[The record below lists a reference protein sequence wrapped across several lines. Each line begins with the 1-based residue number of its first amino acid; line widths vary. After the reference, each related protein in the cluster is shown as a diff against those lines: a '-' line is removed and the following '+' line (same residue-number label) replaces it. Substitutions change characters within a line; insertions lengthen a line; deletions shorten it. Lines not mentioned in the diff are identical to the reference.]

1 MAIDLTKGRP
11 FPVLLRFSLPV
22 IGGNLFQLFY
32 TLADTIIVGQTIGED
47 ALAAVGATT
56 VFVYFILCFIQGLT
70 NGFSIILARSVG
82 ARDSDAARK
91 DIAASII
98 ISAALTV
105 IITVPTC
112 LLTPWIVEAMDVPA
126 EIAADAADYLL
137 VVLAGTGATV
147 LYNLASNI
155 LRALGDSRLPLIFL
169 VISSILNIFLDILF
183 IVPFG
188 MGVGGAA
195 LATVLSQLIAGILS
209 LLAGIWRYDLLRLCR
224 NDWSIG
230 RRILSENLRLGML
243 MGFQMSVMCIG
254 QLVMQ
259 SSVNGL
265 GTTAIAGYT
274 AATKVDQLSVLVNNA
289 FITAIAAYV
298 AQNHGAGDIGR
309 IRKGVWASLLLT
321 EATDVLMMLI
331 IIIIQ
336 PFIVPM
342 FVSSP
347 SPEVFI
353 YARDFFLVTLPF
365 YPVLGLLCVYRTSV
379 QSLGNSWAPFTAC
392 IVELF
397 ARCSASLL
405 LGAFFGYIGI
415 VFSSPLAWI
424 GADAIVIPAYAMT
437 IRKLAAGSP
446 RARG

>member
-1 MAIDLTKGRP
+1 MAIELTKGRP

-70 NGFSIILARSVG
+70 NGFSIILARNVG
-82 ARDSDAARK
+82 ARDSNAARK

-112 LLTPWIVEAMDVPA
+112 LLTPWIVKAMDVPA

-169 VISSILNIFLDILF
+169 VFSSILNIFLDILF
-183 IVPFG
+183 IVPFR

-209 LLAGIWRYDLLRLCR
+209 LIAGIWRYDLLRLCR
-224 NDWSIG
+224 KW
-230 RRILSENLRLGML
+230 
-243 MGFQMSVMCIG
+243 
-254 QLVMQ
+254 
-259 SSVNGL
+259 
-265 GTTAIAGYT
+265 
-274 AATKVDQLSVLVNNA
+274 
-289 FITAIAAYV
+289 
-298 AQNHGAGDIGR
+298 
-309 IRKGVWASLLLT
+309 
-321 EATDVLMMLI
+321 
-331 IIIIQ
+331 
-336 PFIVPM
+336 
-342 FVSSP
+342 
-347 SPEVFI
+347 
-353 YARDFFLVTLPF
+353 
-365 YPVLGLLCVYRTSV
+365 
-379 QSLGNSWAPFTAC
+379 
-392 IVELF
+392 
-397 ARCSASLL
+397 
-405 LGAFFGYIGI
+405 
-415 VFSSPLAWI
+415 
-424 GADAIVIPAYAMT
+424 
-437 IRKLAAGSP
+437 
-446 RARG
+446 